1 MNDETLVKECVSGN
15 ARAQRML
22 FDRYSAKMLGVAMRY
37 IRDKERAEDVLQDAF
52 IKVFKNLDRFKH
64 DGSLEG
70 WIRRIVVNTALDQL
84 RKNKKRQGDLELD
97 DSFIEITTNNFTEE
111 RLQAESLMKLVQELP
126 EGYRTVFNM
135 FAIEGYS
142 HKEIAKKLGVTENTS
157 KSQYSRA
164 KTALRE
170 ILKRL
175 NIER

>member
-52 IKVFKNLDRFKH
+52 IKVFKNLERFKH